1 MSGELREK
9 KKVTCLANVNW
20 CILSE
25 QNPIPAKF
33 RSDESIHLKYKGIP
47 SNIYLQLFFSNF
59 VAKLIV
65 FGFTCALRSCS
76 PIRFLNAIVCQEKR
90 TISTDYQ
97 STDNSFKVI
106 FYIDTYHDHSNF
118 CTVRS
123 LLEGFRDVRI
133 SRLLMQQQIHRA
145 LALLVSL
152 IKPNEVQRSINC
164 FANV

>member
-1 MSGELREK
+1 MSCKCKLVHTFRAKSCKLYQLNSDLMKAFILNTKEFPQTF
-9 KKVTCLANVNW
+9 TCS
-20 CILSE
+20 C
-25 QNPIPAKF
+25 
-33 RSDESIHLKYKGIP
+33 
-47 SNIYLQLFFSNF
+47 FFSNF

-65 FGFTCALRSCS
+65 SGFTCALRSCS

-97 STDNSFKVI
+97 STDNSYKVI